1 VELPAI
7 IVSLLL
13 ASIYALAYA
22 LVMGKTG
29 HRLWLYWAF
38 SVAGFF
44 GGFVIAAYHHWTSL
58 GLGEVPVVESSVT
71 AVALLVVASVLR
83 L

>member
-1 VELPAI
+1 MELPAI

-13 ASIYALAYA
+13 ASSYALAYA
-22 LVMGKTG
+22 LVIGKTG
-29 HRLWLYWAF
+29 HRLWLYWAL

-44 GGFVIAAYHHWTSL
+44 GGSVIAAYHHWTDL
-58 GLGEVPVVESSVT
+58 GLGQVPVVESSVT
-71 AVALLVVASVLR
+71 AVALLVIASALR